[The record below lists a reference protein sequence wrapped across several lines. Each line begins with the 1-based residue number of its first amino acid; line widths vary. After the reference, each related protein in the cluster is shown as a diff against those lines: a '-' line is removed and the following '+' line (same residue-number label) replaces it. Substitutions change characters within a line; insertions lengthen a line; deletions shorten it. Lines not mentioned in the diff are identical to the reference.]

1 MKTLIIKSIRLTLC
15 LLLLS
20 APLAHSQ
27 SATYAIMP
35 KPAKLVEQ
43 KGAFA
48 LTNGVAIVLEKDNA
62 DMRRIATQL
71 ADRIGT
77 ATGNRPAIRV
87 GNASNQS
94 IYFTSD
100 KTGKGGKEGYSLTVT
115 PRQITIMASQPN
127 GAFYGMQ
134 SLLQLMPTEIFSPTK
149 VSNVSWSVPAC
160 TVEDEPR
167 FGYRG
172 LMLDV
177 ARHFMPVSFVKKY
190 IDLLALHKQ
199 NTLHWHLTDDQGW
212 RIEIKKYPLLT
223 QLGSQ
228 RKQTMAGRYGDNKY
242 DGTPYG
248 GFYTQDEVREVVKYA
263 QERFVTVIPEIE
275 MPGHARSILAGYPQL
290 GASADK
296 IVPVGTKWGVFDQV
310 LFPREET
317 FTFLQDV
324 LTEVMGLFP
333 SQYIHIGGDECPK
346 TEWEHSRFCQE
357 LMKKEGL
364 KDEHELQ
371 SYFIQRMDKF
381 ITSKGRKMIGW
392 DEILEGGLSPNAT
405 VMSWRGTQ
413 GGIAAAK
420 QGHDA
425 IMSPNDFCYLDH
437 YQVDAKT
444 VPTVPIAIG
453 GYLPLEKVYSYEPIP
468 DTLNTDIAKHIVGV
482 QGNLWTEYVRSPEYA
497 EYMVWPRASA
507 LAEIGWSLRGKDL
520 ADFNKRLDVQKK
532 RLDQLNVNYF
542 GAPINDKFPY
552 QMPKE
557 ASAKK

>member
-1 MKTLIIKSIRLTLC
+1 MNALTIRSLNSTFA

-20 APLAHSQ
+20 THLLYAQ
-27 SATYAIMP
+27 SANYAIMP

-43 KGAFA
+43 KGAFT
-48 LTNGVAIVLEKDNA
+48 LTNGTAIVLEKDNA
-62 DMRRIATQL
+62 DLRRVATMV
-71 ADRIGT
+71 ADRMGT

-87 GNASNQS
+87 GKAGGQS
-94 IYFTSD
+94 IYFAMD
-100 KTGKGGKEGYSLTVT
+100 KTGKMGKEAYGLTVT
-115 PRQITIMASQPN
+115 PRQITITASQPN

-134 SLLQLMPTEIFSPTK
+134 SLLQLMPTEIYGSTK
-149 VSNVSWSVPAC
+149 AANVSWSVPAC
-160 TVEDEPR
+160 AVEDAPR

-177 ARHFMPVSFVKKY
+177 ARHFMPVSFVKKF

-199 NTLHWHLTDDQGW
+199 NTFHWHLTDDQGW
-212 RIEIKKYPLLT
+212 RIEIKKYPALT
-223 QLGSQ
+223 QIGSQ

-242 DGTPYG
+242 DNQPYG
-248 GFYTQDEVREVVKYA
+248 GFYTQDEVRDVVKYA
-263 QERFVTVIPEIE
+263 QDRFVTVIPEIE
-275 MPGHARSILAGYPQL
+275 MPGHARSILAAYPEL

-296 IVPVGTKWGVFDQV
+296 IVPVATKWGVFDQV

-317 FTFLQDV
+317 FTFLENV

-333 SQYIHIGGDECPK
+333 GQYIHVGGDECPK

-357 LMKKEGL
+357 LMKKNSL

-405 VMSWRGTQ
+405 VMSWRGTE

-425 IMSPNDFCYLDH
+425 IMSPTTYAYIDY
-437 YQVDAKT
+437 YQVDT
-444 VPTVPIAIG
+444 NTQPTVPIAIG
-453 GYLPLEKVYSYEPIP
+453 GFLPLEKVYSYEPVP
-468 DTLNTDIAKHIVGV
+468 DTLSTDVTKHIIGV
-482 QGNLWTEYVRSPEYA
+482 QGNLWTEYIKSPEYA
-497 EYMVWPRASA
+497 EYMVWPRATA
-507 LAEIGWSLRGKDL
+507 IAEIGWSPKGKDI
-520 ADFNKRLDVQKK
+520 ADFSNRLAVQKK
-532 RLDQLNVNYF
+532 RLDQLNINYY
-542 GAPINDKFPY
+542 GAPINGKFPY

-557 ASAKK
+557 TPAKK

>member
-1 MKTLIIKSIRLTLC
+1 MNTLIIKNMKLTLA

-20 APLAHSQ
+20 TSLMYAQ

-35 KPAKLVEQ
+35 KPTKLVEQ
-43 KGAFA
+43 KGQFT

-87 GNASNQS
+87 GKAGSQS
-94 IYFTSD
+94 IYFASD
-100 KTGKGGKEGYSLTVT
+100 KTGKTGKEGYALTVT
-115 PRQITIMASQPN
+115 PRQITITASQPN

-134 SLLQLMPTEIFSPTK
+134 SLLQLMPTEIYSPTK
-149 VSNVSWSVPAC
+149 ASNVSWSVPAC
-160 TVEDEPR
+160 TVDDAPR

-177 ARHFMPVSFVKKY
+177 ARHFFPVSFVKKY

-199 NTLHWHLTDDQGW
+199 NTFHWHLTDDQGW

-223 QLGSQ
+223 QVGSQ
-228 RKQTMAGRYGDNKY
+228 RKQTMAGRYSDNKY
-242 DGTPYG
+242 DGQPYG

-263 QERFVTVIPEIE
+263 QERFIAVIPEIE
-275 MPGHARSILAGYPQL
+275 MPGHARSILAAYPEL

-296 IVPVGTKWGVFDQV
+296 IVPVATKWGVFDQV

-317 FTFLQDV
+317 FTFLENV

-333 SQYIHIGGDECPK
+333 SQYIHVGGDECPK

-357 LMKKEGL
+357 IMKKNGL

-381 ITSKGRKMIGW
+381 ITGKGRKMIGW

-413 GGIAAAK
+413 GGIDAAK

-425 IMSPNDFCYLDH
+425 IMSPTTYCYIDY

-444 VPTVPIAIG
+444 QPTIPIAIG
-453 GYLPLEKVYSYEPIP
+453 GYLPLEKVYSYEPLP
-468 DTLNTDIAKHIVGV
+468 DTLSTDVTKHIIGV
-482 QGNLWTEYVRSPEYA
+482 QGNLWTEYIKSPEYA

-507 LAEIGWSLRGKDL
+507 LAEIGWSPRGKDL
-520 ADFNKRLDVQKK
+520 ADFNKRLAVQKK

-542 GAPINDKFPY
+542 GAAINGKFPY
-552 QMPKE
+552 QMPRE

>member
-1 MKTLIIKSIRLTLC
+1 MNALTIRSLNSTFA

-20 APLAHSQ
+20 TYLLYAQ
-27 SATYAIMP
+27 SANYAIMP

-43 KGAFA
+43 KGAFT
-48 LTNGVAIVLEKDNA
+48 LTNATAIVLEKDNA
-62 DMRRIATQL
+62 DLRRLATML
-71 ADRIGT
+71 ADRMGT

-87 GNASNQS
+87 GKAGGQS
-94 IYFTSD
+94 IYFAMD
-100 KTGKGGKEGYSLTVT
+100 KTGKMGKEAYGLTVT
-115 PRQITIMASQPN
+115 PRQITITASQPN

-134 SLLQLMPTEIFSPTK
+134 SLLQLMPTEIYGSTK
-149 VSNVSWSVPAC
+149 AANVSWSVPAC
-160 TVEDEPR
+160 TVADEPR

-177 ARHFMPVSFVKKY
+177 ARHFMPVSFVKKF

-199 NTLHWHLTDDQGW
+199 NTFHWHLTDDQGW
-212 RIEIKKYPLLT
+212 RIEIKKYPALT
-223 QLGSQ
+223 QIGSQ

-242 DGTPYG
+242 DNQPYG
-248 GFYTQDEVREVVKYA
+248 GFYTQDEVRDVVKYA
-263 QERFVTVIPEIE
+263 QDRFVTVIPEIE
-275 MPGHARSILAGYPQL
+275 MPGHARSILAAYPEL

-296 IVPVGTKWGVFDQV
+296 IVPVATKWGVFDQV

-317 FTFLQDV
+317 FTFLENV

-333 SQYIHIGGDECPK
+333 GQYIHVGGDECPK

-357 LMKKEGL
+357 LMKKNSL

-405 VMSWRGTQ
+405 VMSWRGTE

-425 IMSPNDFCYLDH
+425 IMSPTTYAYIDY
-437 YQVDAKT
+437 YQVDT
-444 VPTVPIAIG
+444 NTQPTVPIAIG
-453 GYLPLEKVYSYEPIP
+453 GFLPLEKVYSYEPVP
-468 DTLNTDIAKHIVGV
+468 DTLSTDVTKHIIGV
-482 QGNLWTEYVRSPEYA
+482 QGNLWTEYIKSPEYA
-497 EYMVWPRASA
+497 EYMVWPRATA
-507 LAEIGWSLRGKDL
+507 IAEIGWSPKGKDI
-520 ADFNKRLDVQKK
+520 ADFSNRLAVQKK
-532 RLDQLNVNYF
+532 RLDQLNINYY
-542 GAPINDKFPY
+542 GAPINGKFPY

-557 ASAKK
+557 TPAKK